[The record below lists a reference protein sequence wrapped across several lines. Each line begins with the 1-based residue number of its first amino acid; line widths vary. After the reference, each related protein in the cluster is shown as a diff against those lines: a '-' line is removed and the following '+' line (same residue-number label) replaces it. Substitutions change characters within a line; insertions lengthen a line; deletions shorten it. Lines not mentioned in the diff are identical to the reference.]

1 MLCLIHGLST
11 KKGEHEMSQPNLTP
25 GTPNNVALNQG
36 INSKPDTMSKI
47 IINKFLR
54 NKLAV
59 IGAIILT
66 IIILAAVFAPFI
78 APYSFEEQRLVDK
91 LKPPGEEFLL
101 GTDKFGRD
109 LLTRLLFG
117 ARISLLVGFASVFGA
132 ITIGTLIGSVAG
144 YFGGKLDA
152 VLMRFVDILLSI
164 PSIFLLITLVTI
176 FQPGVDKLILI
187 FALTGWMGTARLV
200 RGEFLSLRTREFVL
214 ASKTIGTRSHTIIF
228 SHILPNAM
236 GPIIVSA
243 TLQIGGVI
251 LAESALSYLGLGIQP
266 PTPSWGNMLQDAQ
279 NFTIMLTAWW
289 YPLFPGLMILITVL
303 CFNFVGDG
311 LRDALDPKVND

>member
-1 MLCLIHGLST
+1 
-11 KKGEHEMSQPNLTP
+11 MSQSNLTP
-25 GTPNNVALNQG
+25 QTSNNVALNQG
-36 INSKPDTMSKI
+36 LNTKPDTMTKI
-47 IINKFLR
+47 IFNKFVK

-59 IGAIILT
+59 IGAVILT
-66 IIILAAVFAPFI
+66 LIILAAVFAPLI
-78 APYSFEEQRLVDK
+78 APHSFEEQRLLDK
-91 LKPPGEEFLL
+91 LKPPSAEYFL

-132 ITIGTLIGSVAG
+132 ITIGTVIGALAG
-144 YFGGKLDA
+144 YYGGKLDA
-152 VLMRFVDILLSI
+152 ILMRFVDVLLSI

-279 NFTIMLTAWW
+279 NFTIMLKAWW